1 VINMTNEIL
10 ASRDALQM
18 LLAIENYDLEEFES
32 LWQKY
37 QHALTRYCESAVRAD
52 PDLLQGELTWVQ
64 QVIKQVTQER
74 AAISYQLVS
83 LQNGRKAVDQYGRF
97 PAE

>member
-1 VINMTNEIL
+1 MTSDIL
-10 ASRDALQM
+10 ASRQALQM

-32 LWQKY
+32 LWQQY
-37 QHALTRYCESAVRAD
+37 QHALTRYCEAPQRAD
-52 PDLLQGELTWVQ
+52 ENLLQTELKWVQ
-64 QVIKQVTQER
+64 QVITQVTQER
-74 AAISYQLVS
+74 SNIGHQLVS